1 MKIIT
6 KNYRIM
12 ATVTSTYLF
21 QLSFHPFMKHDTT
34 YNSAQEE
41 NKSIDEASQSGIL
54 TVGTATTQQTGG
66 TTAKAWNL

>member
-21 QLSFHPFMKHDTT
+21 QLSFHPFMKHAIFR
-34 YNSAQEE
+34 NSEG
-41 NKSIDEASQSGIL
+41 KSRNLTEAGDVS
-54 TVGTATTQQTGG
+54 
-66 TTAKAWNL
+66 